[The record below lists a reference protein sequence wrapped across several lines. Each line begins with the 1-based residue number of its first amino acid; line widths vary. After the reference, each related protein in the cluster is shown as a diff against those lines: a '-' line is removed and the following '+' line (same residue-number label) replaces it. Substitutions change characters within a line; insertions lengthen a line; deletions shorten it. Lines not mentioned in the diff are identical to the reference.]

1 MEIWGMIKTY
11 LIAFGVFMVVEGA
24 WLVLIAKDFYKKEIG
39 FLMSDSPKIIPTVL
53 FALIIVMGLVVFA
66 INPALVKESWKYAL
80 LAGMFLGVIAYAT
93 YDLTNLATIE
103 GWPLKVAVVDLLW
116 GATMGG
122 TVSTVSFFILRML
135 G

>member
-24 WLVLIAKDFYKKEIG
+24 WLALIAKDFYKKEIG
-39 FLMSDSPKIIPTVL
+39 FLMSDSPKLIPTVL
-53 FALIIVMGLVVFA
+53 FALIMVMGLIVFA
-66 INPALVKESWKYAL
+66 INPALAKESWKYAL

-93 YDLTNLATIE
+93 YDLTNLATLQ
-103 GWPLKVAVVDLLW
+103 GWPLKVAIVDLLW

-122 TVSTVSFFILRML
+122 TVSTVSFFILRIL

>member
-24 WLVLIAKDFYKKEIG
+24 WLALIAKDFYKKEIG
-39 FLMSDSPKIIPTVL
+39 FLMSDSPKLIPTVL
-53 FALIIVMGLVVFA
+53 SALIIVMGLVVFA

-93 YDLTNLATIE
+93 YDLTNLATLQ
-103 GWPLKVAVVDLLW
+103 GWPLKVAIVDLLW

>member
-1 MEIWGMIKTY
+1 MEIWGFIKTY

-24 WLVLIAKDFYKKEIG
+24 WLVLIAKDFYQKEIG
-39 FLMSDSPKIIPTVL
+39 FLMSDSPKLIPTVL
-53 FALIIVMGLVVFA
+53 FALIMVMGLIVFA
-66 INPALVKESWKYAL
+66 INPALAKESWKYAL

-93 YDLTNLATIE
+93 YDLTNLATLE

-122 TVSTVSFFILRML
+122 TVSTVSFFILRIL